1 VRSGH
6 NKNTKMRIFFLSIF
20 LSVYSFTSFAQESS
34 VRFKVIDKNTKSPLQ
49 NVSVETNGEVIG
61 KTNEEGNII
70 RIIGLEH
77 DFIFTIIGYEKQTI
91 TAKGKTGWITVEM
104 QKSESQ
110 LDEVTVVTSTRNNQ
124 RIENS
129 PLKVEVLGRE
139 EMDEESTIKPANI
152 ASIIGDVSGVQI
164 QQTSATNGNSN
175 VRIQGLSGQ
184 YTQILKDGMPL
195 FEGFSGGLGALSIPP
210 LDLKQVELIKGSA
223 STLYGG
229 GAIGGLIN
237 IISRKPNTKQDAVV
251 IINAS
256 TLKEKNVNVYLAK
269 KYKKVGYT
277 FFGGYTN
284 QGAVDV
290 NKDGFSDVAK
300 NVSINFHPKL
310 FFYLTKN
317 TTIAI
322 GNNTSFENGI
332 GGDIHYIHNEFLV
345 GGIQFYEKNNLART
359 TTDAVLTSTLAH
371 HNKLEIKTSY
381 NSFNREIITNVH
393 QFKGQQNNFFSE
405 ASILIPYK
413 KNNIVAG
420 INFIHEQFVKKPS
433 QYIPINNFSNS
444 TFGLFVQNTMKLS
457 EHTILEAGVRN
468 DITQHYGNAF
478 LPRVAFIHH
487 INKHWGTRAGIG
499 FGYKIP
505 NAFNS
510 QIADVPVQLILPIG
524 NNVTAEKSIG
534 YNAEINYKYEWDKN
548 EIFINHAFFLTN
560 ITSPIITN
568 ENVYGETYFLN
579 AAKSISSKGFDT
591 YIQLKLDEL
600 ELYAGVTYTIANRNY
615 LATNSFVPYTPQ
627 TRAALTAMQ
636 EIDGGWRA
644 GIEAS
649 YNGFQRREDGTKT
662 PAYVFI
668 AGLVEKKFAKHFTA
682 VLNCENLL
690 DYRQSKVEALYTGS
704 ISAPKF
710 KTLWAPIDGRV
721 VNLAIKW
728 SN

>member
-1 VRSGH
+1 MIKHLIILLLVAICSLQ
-6 NKNTKMRIFFLSIF
+6 NT
-20 LSVYSFTSFAQESS
+20 YAQEAI
-34 VRFKVIDKNTKSPLQ
+34 RFKVIDKETKAPLE
-49 NVSVETNGEVIG
+49 NVSVETQGQVLG
-61 KTNEEGNII
+61 KTNEQGIII
-70 RIIGLEH
+70 RIISAI
-77 DFIFTIIGYEKQTI
+77 DNFIFTIVGYEKATI
-91 TAKGKTGWITVEM
+91 NAKDKTGLITVEM
-104 QKSESQ
+104 QKIDTK
-110 LDEVTVVTSTRNNQ
+110 LDEVIIVSSTRNNQ

-237 IISRKPNTKQDAVV
+237 IISRKPNTKQDAV
-251 IINAS
+251 IILNAS
-256 TLKEKNVNVYLAK
+256 TLNEKNINVYLAK
-269 KYKKVGYT
+269 KYKKIGYT
-277 FFGGYTN
+277 FFSGYTN

-290 NKDGFSDVAK
+290 NKDGFSDVTK
-300 NVSINFHPKL
+300 NSAINIHPRL
-310 FFYLTKN
+310 FFYPTKN

-332 GGDIHYIHNEFLV
+332 GGDIRYIKKEFII
-345 GGIQFYEKNNLART
+345 GGIQFFEKNNLIRN
-359 TTDAVLTSTLAH
+359 TTDAVITSTLAH
-371 HNKLEIKTSY
+371 NNKLEIKTSY
-381 NSFNREIITNVH
+381 SSFNREIITNLH

-420 INFIHEQFVKKPS
+420 INFINEQFLKKPS
-433 QYIPINNFSNS
+433 QYIPIHNFSNS
-444 TFGLFVQNTMKLS
+444 TFGVFVQNTVKLNDN
-457 EHTILEAGVRN
+457 TILEAGLRN
-468 DITQHYGNAF
+468 DITKNYGNAF

-487 INKHWGTRAGIG
+487 FNKHWGTRAGIG

-510 QIADVPVQLILPIG
+510 QIADVPVESILPIAT
-524 NNVTAEKSIG
+524 NVKAEKSIG
-534 YNAEINYKYEWDKN
+534 YNAEINYKYTWDKN
-548 EIFINHAFFLTN
+548 EVFINHAFFLTN
-560 ITSPIITN
+560 ITRPIITAKN
-568 ENVYGETYFLN
+568 AFAETYFLN
-579 AAKSISSKGFDT
+579 APKSITTKGFDT
-591 YIQLKLDEL
+591 YIQLKIDEL

-615 LATNSFVPYTPQ
+615 LTTNSFVPYTPK

-636 EIDGGWRA
+636 EFDGDWRV

-649 YNGFQRREDGTKT
+649 YNGFQRRDDGTKT
-662 PAYVFI
+662 PAYAFI

-682 VLNCENLL
+682 VLNCENIL
-690 DYRQSKVEALYTGS
+690 DYRQSKIEPLYTGS
-704 ISAPKF
+704 IAAPEF

-721 VNLAIKW
+721 FNLAVKW
-728 SN
+728 VL

>member
-1 VRSGH
+1 MIKLFILYILLCVS
-6 NKNTKMRIFFLSIF
+6 
-20 LSVYSFTSFAQESS
+20 SFTCFAQESS
-34 VRFKVIDKNTKSPLQ
+34 VRFKVIDKETKVVLE
-49 NVSVETNGEVIG
+49 NVSVETNGDVIG
-61 KTNEEGNII
+61 KTNEEGVII
-70 RIIGLEH
+70 RLIEVEH
-77 DFIFTIIGYEKQTI
+77 DFIFSLVGYETQTI
-91 TAKGKTGWITVEM
+91 NAKDKKGWITVEM
-104 QKSESQ
+104 QKSDAK
-110 LDEVTVVTSTRNNQ
+110 LDEVTVISSTRNNQ

-139 EMDEESTIKPANI
+139 EMDEESTIKPANL
-152 ASIIGDVSGVQI
+152 AGIIGDVSGVQI

-256 TLKEKNVNVYLAK
+256 TLNEKNVNVYLAK

-277 FFGGYTN
+277 FFGGSTK
-284 QGAVDV
+284 QAAVDV

-300 NVSINFHPKL
+300 NASINIHPRL
-310 FFYLTKN
+310 FLYLTKY
-317 TTIAI
+317 TTIAV
-322 GNNTSFENGI
+322 GNNISIEKGI
-332 GGDIHYIHNEFLV
+332 GGDINYIKNNILL
-345 GGIQFYEKNNLART
+345 GGIQFFQRNNLMRSS
-359 TTDAVLTSTLAH
+359 TDAVFTTTLAH

-381 NSFNREIITNVH
+381 SSFNREIVTNLH

-413 KNNIVAG
+413 KNNIVVG
-420 INFIHEQFVKKPS
+420 LNFISELFVKKTS

-444 TFGLFVQNTMKLS
+444 TFGVFVQNTIKLN
-457 EHTILEAGVRN
+457 EKTIVEAGIRN
-468 DITQHYGNAF
+468 DITKNYGNAF
-478 LPRVAFIHH
+478 LPRLAFIHH
-487 INKHWGTRAGIG
+487 LDKHWGTRAGIG

-510 QIADVPVQLILPIG
+510 QITDIPVQSILPIAK
-524 NNVTAEKSIG
+524 NVTAEKSIG
-534 YNAEINYKYEWDKN
+534 YNAEINYKYEWNKN
-548 EIFINHAFFLTN
+548 ELFINHAFFLTN

-579 AAKSISSKGFDT
+579 AAKSITTKGFDT

-615 LATNSFVPYTPQ
+615 LTTNSFVPYTPQ

-636 EIDGGWRA
+636 EIDGGWRV

-649 YNGFQRREDGTKT
+649 YNGFQRRDDGTKT
-662 PAYVFI
+662 PAYVFM

-682 VLNCENLL
+682 VLNCENFL
-690 DYRQSKVEALYTGS
+690 DYRQSKVEALYIGS
-704 ISAPKF
+704 ISAPDF

-721 VNLAIKW
+721 VNLAVKW
-728 SN
+728 SY

>member
-1 VRSGH
+1 
-6 NKNTKMRIFFLSIF
+6 MRTFFLYIL
-20 LSVYSFTSFAQESS
+20 LSVFGFASFAQESS
-34 VRFKVIDKNTKSPLQ
+34 VRFKVIDKETKTPLE
-49 NVSVETNGEVIG
+49 NVSLETNGEVIG
-61 KTNEEGNII
+61 KTNADGNII
-70 RIIGLEH
+70 RIISVEH
-77 DFIFTIIGYEKQTI
+77 DFIFSIVGYETQI
-91 TAKGKTGWITVEM
+91 VNAKDKIGWITVAM
-104 QKSESQ
+104 QKVDSKLE
-110 LDEVTVVTSTRNNQ
+110 EVTVVSSTRNNQ

-139 EMDEESTIKPANI
+139 DMDEESTIKPANI

-164 QQTSATNGNSN
+164 QQTSAINGNSN

-237 IISRKPNTKQDAVV
+237 IISRKPAAKQDAVV
-251 IINAS
+251 LINAS
-256 TLKEKNVNVYLAK
+256 TLNEKNINVYLAK
-269 KYKKVGYT
+269 KYIKVGYT

-284 QGAVDV
+284 QAAVDV
-290 NKDGFSDVAK
+290 NEDGFSDVAK
-300 NVSINFHPKL
+300 NSSINIHPRL
-310 FFYLTKN
+310 FFYPTKN

-332 GGDIHYIHNEFLV
+332 GGDIHYIHNEILI
-345 GGIQFYEKNNLART
+345 GGTQFFEKNNFIRT

-371 HNKLEIKTSY
+371 NNKLEIKTSY
-381 NSFNREIITNVH
+381 SSFNREIITNVH

-405 ASILIPYK
+405 VSILIPYK

-420 INFIHEQFVKKPS
+420 INFISEQFVKKPS

-444 TFGLFVQNTMKLS
+444 TFGMFVQNTIKLN
-457 EHTILEAGVRN
+457 ENTIIEAGLRD
-468 DITQHYGNAF
+468 DITKNYGNAF
-478 LPRVAFIHH
+478 LPRAAFIHH

-510 QIADVPVQLILPIG
+510 QISDVPVELILPIG

-534 YNAEINYKYEWDKN
+534 YNVEINYKYTWDKN
-548 EIFINHAFFLTN
+548 EIFVNHAFFLTK
-560 ITSPIITN
+560 ITNPIISA
-568 ENVYGETYFLN
+568 ENSFNETYFLN
-579 AAKSISSKGFDT
+579 AAKSITTKGFDT
-591 YIQLKLDEL
+591 YVQLKLDEL

-615 LATNSFVPYTPQ
+615 LSVNSFVPYTPQ

-636 EIDGGWRA
+636 EIDGCWRV

-649 YNGFQRREDGTKT
+649 YNGFQYRDDATKT
-662 PAYVFI
+662 LSYLFM

-682 VLNCENLL
+682 VLNCENIL
-690 DYRQSKVEALYTGS
+690 DYRQSKKEALFTGS
-704 ISAPKF
+704 ISAPVF

-721 VNLAIKW
+721 FNLAVKW
-728 SN
+728 TM

>member
-1 VRSGH
+1 
-6 NKNTKMRIFFLSIF
+6 MRIFFLYILMCVF
-20 LSVYSFTSFAQESS
+20 CLSSFAQESS
-34 VRFKVIDKNTKSPLQ
+34 VRFKVIDKETRAPLQ
-49 NVSVETNGEVIG
+49 NVSVETNGVVIG

-70 RIIGLEH
+70 RIISIEK
-77 DFIFTIIGYEKQTI
+77 DFIFSMVGYEPQTI
-91 TAKGKTGWITVEM
+91 NAKNKIGWITIEM
-104 QKSESQ
+104 QKVDSN
-110 LDEVTVVTSTRNNQ
+110 LDEVTVISSTRNNQ

-139 EMDEESTIKPANI
+139 AMDEESTIKPANI

-237 IISRKPNTKQDAVV
+237 IISRKPNAKQDVVV

-256 TLKEKNVNVYLAK
+256 TLNEKNVNVYLAK

-284 QGAVDV
+284 QKAVDV
-290 NKDGFSDVAK
+290 NEDGFSDVAK
-300 NVSINFHPKL
+300 NSSINIHPRL
-310 FFYLTKN
+310 FFYPSKN

-332 GGDIHYIHNEFLV
+332 GGDLHYIHNEILL
-345 GGIQFYEKNNLART
+345 GGIQFFEKNNLVRT
-359 TTDAVLTSTLAH
+359 TTDAVLTSNLAH
-371 HNKLEIKTSY
+371 NNKLEIKTSY
-381 NSFNREIITNVH
+381 SSFNREILTNVH

-405 ASILIPYK
+405 ASILIPCK

-420 INFIHEQFVKKPS
+420 INFISEQFVKKPS

-444 TFGLFVQNTMKLS
+444 TFGVFVQNTIKLN
-457 EHTILEAGVRN
+457 EHTVLEAGVRDDVTKN
-468 DITQHYGNAF
+468 YGNVF
-478 LPRVAFIHH
+478 LPRIAFMHH
-487 INKHWGTRAGIG
+487 FNEHWGTRAGIG

-510 QIADVPVQLILPIG
+510 QIADVPVQSILPIAS
-524 NNVTAEKSIG
+524 NVTAEKSIG

-560 ITSPIITN
+560 ITSPIITM
-568 ENVYGETYFLN
+568 ENTYGETYFLN
-579 AAKSISSKGFDT
+579 AAKSITTKGFDT

-600 ELYAGVTYTIANRNY
+600 ELYAGVTYTIANKNY
-615 LATNSFVPYTPQ
+615 LTTNSFLPYTPQ
-627 TRAALTAMQ
+627 TRAALTAMK

-662 PAYVFI
+662 PAYVFV

-690 DYRQSKVEALYTGS
+690 DYRQSKIEPLYTGS
-704 ISAPKF
+704 ISAPDF

-721 VNLAIKW
+721 VNLAVKW
-728 SN
+728 SM

>member
-1 VRSGH
+1 
-6 NKNTKMRIFFLSIF
+6 MRIFFLYILF
-20 LSVYSFTSFAQESS
+20 SVCSLVCFSQEPY
-34 VRFKVIDKNTKSPLQ
+34 VRFKVIDNETKAPIE

-61 KTNEEGNII
+61 KTNAEGFII
-70 RIIGLEH
+70 RLIGVEH
-77 DFIFTIIGYEKQTI
+77 NFIFSIIGYETI
-91 TAKGKTGWITVEM
+91 TIPAKDKVGWISVEM
-104 QKSESQ
+104 QKMDTK
-110 LDEVTVVTSTRNNQ
+110 LDEVTIVSSTRNNQ

-237 IISRKPNTKQDAVV
+237 IISRKPNQKQDAVV

-256 TLKEKNVNVYLAK
+256 TLNEKNANVYLAK

-290 NKDGFSDVAK
+290 DKDGFSDVAK
-300 NVSINFHPKL
+300 NASINFHPRL
-310 FFYLTKN
+310 FLYLTKN

-322 GNNTSFENGI
+322 GNNSSFEKGI
-332 GGDIHYIHNEFLV
+332 GGDIRYIKNDILI
-345 GGIQFYEKNNLART
+345 GGTQFYQKNNLTRSS
-359 TTDAVLTSTLAH
+359 TDFVFTSTLAH
-371 HNKLEIKTSY
+371 NNKVEIKTSFS
-381 NSFNREIITNVH
+381 SFNREIITNIH

-413 KNNIVAG
+413 RNNIVAG
-420 INFIHEQFVKKPS
+420 INFISDQFVKKPS
-433 QYIPINNFSNS
+433 QFIPINNFSNS
-444 TFGLFVQNTMKLS
+444 SFGIFIQNTIKL
-457 EHTILEAGVRN
+457 HDNTVLEAGLRN
-468 DITQHYGNAF
+468 DITKHYGNAF

-487 INKHWGTRAGIG
+487 FNKHWGTRAGIG

-510 QIADVPVQLILPIG
+510 QIADVPVQLILPIA

-534 YNAEINYKYEWDKN
+534 YNAEVNYKYEWDKN

-560 ITSPIITN
+560 ITSPIITT
-568 ENVYGETYFLN
+568 ENLYGETYFLN
-579 AAKSISSKGFDT
+579 AAKSITSKGFDT
-591 YIQLKLDEL
+591 YIQLKLNDL
-600 ELYAGVTYTIANRNY
+600 ELYTGVTYTIANRNY
-615 LATNSFVPYTPQ
+615 LTTNSFVPYTPQ

-636 EIDGGWRA
+636 VIDGGWRV

-649 YNGFQRREDGTKT
+649 YNGFQRRDDGSKT
-662 PAYVFI
+662 AAYVFL
-668 AGLVEKKFAKHFTA
+668 AGLVEKKFEKHFTA
-682 VLNCENLL
+682 VLNCENIL

-704 ISAPKF
+704 SSAPEF

-721 VNLAIKW
+721 VNLAVKW
-728 SN
+728 AL